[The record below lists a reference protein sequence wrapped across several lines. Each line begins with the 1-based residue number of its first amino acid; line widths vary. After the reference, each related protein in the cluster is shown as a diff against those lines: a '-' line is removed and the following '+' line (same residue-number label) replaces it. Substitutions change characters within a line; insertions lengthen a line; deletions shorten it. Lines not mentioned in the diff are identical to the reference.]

1 MPFLKHLSAT
11 HWRILAVIVIA
22 LVWIGSLWPSVNVPV
37 MRFAHADKLQHF
49 FAYAVIAFLLCRGWP
64 RLGNHWL
71 WLVAVLCG
79 GAAEIGQAV
88 FTTARHPDW
97 WDMLANALGAVAG
110 VLVARLTAARASR
123 LPDAGE

>member
-1 MPFLKHLSAT
+1 MPLLKHLSAT

-71 WLVAVLCG
+71 WLIAVLCG

-97 WDMLANALGAVAG
+97 LDMLANALGAVGG
-110 VLVARLTAARASR
+110 VLVARLTTARASR